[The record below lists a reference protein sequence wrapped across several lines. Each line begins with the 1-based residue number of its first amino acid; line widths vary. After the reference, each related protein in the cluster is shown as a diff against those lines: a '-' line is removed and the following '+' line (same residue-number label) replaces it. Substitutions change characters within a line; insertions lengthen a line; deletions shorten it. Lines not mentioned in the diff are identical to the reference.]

1 MPDTTLSTILP
12 SMPVKIGMER
22 LHLRSVIIAEL
33 PVVERVIEAWR
44 LLVAKGGDFLHAD
57 GWEDFLDLCA
67 AAVGRPRA
75 WIDGLSEE
83 DFERL
88 IALVLAANEDI
99 WKTEATRSAGE
110 PWSWAKI
117 AQRLVEHG
125 HTWAAAQGYTLPQ
138 AKAFLDEC
146 FRVERE
152 NLACMVEASN
162 YAMATPESTS
172 KTAKELRRG

>member
-44 LLVAKGGDFLHAD
+44 LLVATGGDFLHAD

-110 PWSWAKI
+110 PWSWAQI

-125 HTWAAAQGYTLPQ
+125 HTWDAIQGYTLPQ
-138 AKAFLDEC
+138 ARAFLMEAL
-146 FRVERE
+146 RMESEVLARE
-152 NLACMVEASN
+152 IQASSFS
-162 YAMATPESTS
+162 MASE
-172 KTAKELRRG
+172 KDVNRAVKELRRG